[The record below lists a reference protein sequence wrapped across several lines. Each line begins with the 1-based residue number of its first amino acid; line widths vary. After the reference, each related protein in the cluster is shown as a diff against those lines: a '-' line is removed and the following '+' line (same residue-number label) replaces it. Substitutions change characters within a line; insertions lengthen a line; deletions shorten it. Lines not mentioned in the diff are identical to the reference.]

1 MNTTQIGIIG
11 AGELGKAL
19 GHVLEK
25 ADSQVLYYDREDSRT
40 TTASISDVVAAC
52 QLLLICVPSTA
63 NREVL
68 REVAKH
74 TQPDNPPLVIS
85 FSKGVEKGF
94 VTMDHVL
101 KETLPEGTPYGL
113 IYGPM
118 MADELVAHNMGSG
131 VLTLSDQI
139 YATPV
144 RELFAKARIFLELSP
159 DMQGVAVSGV
169 LRNPYAMMFGM
180 VDGLDLGGNARGRLS
195 VMVLREM
202 KRILKG
208 VGADPETAEGLAGL
222 GDMLT
227 AGTGGNSFNY
237 RLGRSIAEGIADGK
251 VDTEGL
257 TTLRELSHIMKL
269 EEYPLMHLLDKIIYH
284 YEDPHVLQQLLES

>member
-1 MNTTQIGIIG
+1 MNTTQIGVIG
-11 AGELGKAL
+11 AGELGRAL

-25 ADSQVLYYDREDSRT
+25 AGSQVLYYDREDSRT
-40 TTASISDVVAAC
+40 TTASISDVVDAC

-68 REVAKH
+68 REIAKH
-74 TQPDNPPLVIS
+74 TKPDNPPLVIS
-85 FSKGVEKGF
+85 FSKGVEDGF
-94 VTMDHVL
+94 KTMDQVL
-101 KETLPEGTPYGL
+101 QETLPKGTPYGL

-118 MADELVAHNMGSG
+118 MANELVGHMMGAG
-131 VLTLSDQI
+131 VLALSDAN
-139 YATPV
+139 YSTVV
-144 RELFAKARIFLELSP
+144 RELFAKARIFLELSD
-159 DMQGVAVSGV
+159 DMHGVAVSGV

-180 VDGLDLGGNARGRLS
+180 SDGLNLGGNARGRLS

-202 KRILKG
+202 KRILKE
-208 VGADPETAEGLAGL
+208 VGAEPETAEGLAGL

-251 VDTEGL
+251 VNTEGL
-257 TTLRELSHIMKL
+257 TTLKELPHIVKL
-269 EEYPLMHLLDKIIYH
+269 EEYPLLHLLDKLTYH
-284 YEDPHVLQQLLES
+284 YGDPHELQQFLES